1 MANRTIT
8 VLNPLGYQENL
19 QAADNL
25 VVGSTFQA
33 SSTGTFA
40 GDLTIN
46 AVNKISAAGDSYYSN
61 GNLIVGAT
69 TIGVND
75 SAAIA
80 NNGITTVNRA
90 NGTDVCYLAQQ
101 QGVDKVTIKA
111 DGSVNA
117 VSFIG
122 DGSGLTGLAAW
133 SLQQVTD
140 NGSSTTNAITATN
153 TITATAF
160 VGDGSGLTGLAAW
173 SLQEVTDNGNST
185 TNTITINGNTTLAAD
200 GSADFSGALSA
211 ASIAASIDC
220 GTY

>member
-122 DGSGLTGLAAW
+122 DGSALSGLPT

-140 NGSSTTNAITATN
+140 NGSSTTN
-153 TITATAF
+153 TITAAGF

>member
-122 DGSGLTGLAAW
+122 DGSALSGLPT

-140 NGSSTTNAITATN
+140 NGSSTTN
-153 TITATAF
+153 TITAAGF

-211 ASIAASIDC
+211 ASIDC

>member
-19 QAADNL
+19 QSADNL
-25 VVGSTFQA
+25 VIASTLQA
-33 SSTGTFA
+33 SSTGTFV

-69 TIGVND
+69 TIGTHD
-75 SAAIA
+75 SSVIS
-80 NNGITTVNRA
+80 NNGSMTVNRS
-90 NGTDVCYLAQQ
+90 NGADVCFLAQQ

-117 VSFIG
+117 VSFTG
-122 DGSGLTGLAAW
+122 EGSALSGLPTT
-133 SLQQVTD
+133 LQQATD
-140 NGSSTTNAITATN
+140 NGSATTN
-153 TITATAF
+153 TITAAGF
-160 VGDGSGLTGLAAW
+160 VGDGSSLTGLSAW

-185 TNTITINGNTTLAAD
+185 TNDITINGNTTLAAD
-200 GSADFSGALSA
+200 GSGSFSGSLTADT
-211 ASIAASIDC
+211 IDGDIDC